1 MNKKLLAAF
10 LSIGSFFM
18 LPGAGFAQAGSDYI
32 VHTIQ
37 RGEVPSV
44 LAKRYNVSLEDLIS
58 LNKWGPKVI
67 LHVGDKVKLPL
78 GAHLSAASDSAKAAA
93 PAVAANVPAEE
104 KTGRS
109 APATVVIP
117 APPQIQVADTNHY
130 ILHTIQKGEIPT
142 VLAKKYNVNA
152 DEVKR
157 INNWNPH
164 TIWHVGDK
172 VKLPGTA
179 HLDETQEA
187 DKSVQQPAAPAVTK
201 VQPVVKPAEDTVGKT
216 APAVTPA
223 PEFQTTYT
231 VLKKETLYSVSKKFG
246 VTVEQ
251 LKSWN
256 HLANNNIA
264 EGQSLLVYTKTP
276 VPAPAVAKTPPVKE
290 DNVPALPKQPIS
302 VKAAATTTAAA
313 PTASPAV
320 TKPAIDTANIPVQGF
335 FTPQFGQ
342 DAFGKVLQTADGT
355 SMTFKTASGWADK
368 KYYVLMNDVAPGT
381 IVKLIN
387 AEGKFVFAKILWNMG
402 DAKDNEGLDFRISD
416 AAATVLGIKEPKFKI
431 TVQYYK

>member
-1 MNKKLLAAF
+1 MNKKLLVAF

-18 LPGAGFAQAGSDYI
+18 LPVAGFAQAGGDYI
-32 VHTIQ
+32 VHTIK

-67 LHVGDKVKLPL
+67 LHVGDKVKLPV
-78 GAHLSAASDSAKAAA
+78 GARLSNVADSAKAAA
-93 PAVAANVPAEE
+93 PAANVPAEE
-104 KTGRS
+104 QTGRS
-109 APATVVIP
+109 APATVVTP
-117 APPQIQVADTNHY
+117 APQQTQVADTNHY

-172 VKLPGTA
+172 VKLPGSA
-179 HLDETQEA
+179 HLADVQEA
-187 DKSVQQPAAPAVTK
+187 EKKVSQPAVAATNI
-201 VQPVVKPAEDTVGKT
+201 QPEVKPAEEPVGKT
-216 APAVTPA
+216 APAVTSTPA
-223 PEFQTTYT
+223 FQTTYT

-251 LKSWN
+251 LKNWN

-264 EGQSLLVYTKTP
+264 EGQSLVIYTKTP
-276 VPAPAVAKTPPVKE
+276 VAAPAVVKAPPAKE
-290 DNVPALPKQPIS
+290 DNVPALPKQPAS
-302 VKAAATTTAAA
+302 VKVAATTTAAQPA
-313 PTASPAV
+313 AAPAV
-320 TKPAIDTANIPVQGF
+320 IKPVIDTANIPAQGF
-335 FTPQFGQ
+335 FTPLFGQ
-342 DAFGKVLQTADGT
+342 DAVGKILQTAEGT
-355 SMTFKTASGWADK
+355 SMTFKTASGWNDK
-368 KYYVLMNDVAPGT
+368 KYYVLMNDIAPGT
-381 IVKLIN
+381 IVKVVN

-402 DAKDNEGLDFRISD
+402 DAKDNHGLDFMISD
-416 AAATVLGIKEPKFKI
+416 AAAAVLGIKETKFKI
-431 TVQYYK
+431 AIQYYK